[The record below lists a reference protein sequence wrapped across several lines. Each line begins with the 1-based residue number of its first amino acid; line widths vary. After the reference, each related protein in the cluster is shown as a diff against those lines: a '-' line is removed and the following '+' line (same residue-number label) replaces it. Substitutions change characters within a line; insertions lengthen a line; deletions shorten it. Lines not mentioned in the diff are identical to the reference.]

1 VTNDDPQR
9 DFPARVR
16 RGDLVI
22 GTFAN
27 LGSPVS
33 AEICGAAGFDWV
45 LIDLEHGAGDEA
57 RMLGQLQAL
66 GSTGAAGLVRV
77 ESNDRVRVTSAL
89 DAGAHGVMIP
99 RVETASAAGDAA
111 RHVRY
116 PPDGDRGV
124 ALMNRGTRFG
134 SRRTEEMAAGR
145 PLVIA
150 QIETSDALDEL
161 DDIAGT
167 AGVDVLFLGP
177 SDLTW
182 ALGIPGQTA
191 DPRYLAAVDK
201 VSAAAAAA
209 GKAAG
214 VLVGSP
220 DQVLLYEDRGYTV
233 IGVSGEIAFLSGAA
247 RDALARARRAGETA
261 RG

>member
-1 VTNDDPQR
+1 VTNDGPQS

-33 AEICGAAGFDWV
+33 AEICGDAGFDWV
-45 LIDLEHGAGDEA
+45 LVDLEHGAGDEA
-57 RMLGQLQAL
+57 RMLAQLQAL

-89 DAGAHGVMIP
+89 DAGARGVMIP
-99 RVETASAAGDAA
+99 RVETTVAAGEAA

-124 ALMNRGTRFG
+124 ALMNRGARFG
-134 SRRTEEMAAGR
+134 SRSPEEMAAGR
-145 PLVIA
+145 PLVIT
-150 QIETSDALDEL
+150 QIETTGALDEL
-161 DDIAGT
+161 DGIART
-167 AGVDVLFLGP
+167 AGVDVMFLGP

-201 VSAAAAAA
+201 IAAAAAA
-209 GKAAG
+209 EGKAAG
-214 VLVGSP
+214 VLVGSA
-220 DQVLLYEDRGYTV
+220 DQVPLYQDRGYTF
-233 IGVSGEIAFLSGAA
+233 IGVSGEIAFLASAA
-247 RDALARARRAGETA
+247 RDALARARQAGETA
-261 RG
+261 HG